1 MGRAVESPLAYAELN
16 GTGPVLLSGGD
27 VCLVSPAALSRWAG
41 ILLIEDD
48 SARSARRGM
57 AGVADGTS
65 NMLLRIHRIDHDG
78 ARIVAERSYLPGS
91 RASNATR
98 RPELALDLLDAA
110 EVDGCVVVCGPTYGC
125 SLSFLGGLV
134 ERGLDAIAEIRPSSV
149 VAVERRSSPHET
161 PISSLLDHVRWRTLA
176 VPVPGASREV
186 TYSVAHLGTGRLG
199 TGPRGSLFAAQ
210 TGAITGVHRGTV
222 LGICLA
228 EAPSLEE
235 IIQAAGWVRW
245 TRSLVRRF
253 ERPAN
258 PPDTAHSNSGHRVK
272 NGRHPKLRANI
283 ALSLRH
289 DQISSAAEPML
300 APSLKR
306 SLVTSHGILNVV
318 ELFAGAGGMGLGFLL
333 AGRKA
338 ACYRLIY
345 SGEVDPNYAQTLKTN
360 YTTVDRIR
368 PRRNSTPEHISAI
381 DLRLKRAREAVAAA
395 AADLGGADIV
405 IGGPPCQGFSN
416 ANRNSWRSSNPHNEL
431 IDVYLS
437 YVISLSPK
445 VFVLENVQGIH
456 WTLRSGSRQA
466 QSSMLEHIVARMEAA
481 GYDVFIQLLDAV
493 WFGVPQ
499 FRSRFFIIGIHRDL
513 GYARE
518 TFGSWGP
525 FPQPSHGPGTSRP
538 YSTVR
543 DAIGDLPPVG
553 NGHLDEQADY
563 AEPAQHAL
571 DANTFLGFLRAG
583 ADAELITDHT
593 TSRHA
598 DYVIERYRRIPP
610 GGNWESIAD
619 SLTNYADVRRTHSN
633 IYRRLVWDEPSITIG
648 HYRKSMLVHPSQDR
662 GLSLREAARL
672 QSFPDWF
679 RFAGNPRGQRGGLV
693 QKQQQLANAVCPL
706 VAKAIAEFI
715 LSL

>member
-1 MGRAVESPLAYAELN
+1 MSPAHAGPN
-16 GTGPVLLSGGD
+16 GTGPVLLDGSD
-27 VCLVSPAALSRWAG
+27 VCIVSPAALARWTG

-65 NMLLRIHRIDHDG
+65 SMLLRIHRIDHDG

-91 RASNATR
+91 RAANATR

-110 EVDGCVVVCGPTYGC
+110 KAVDGCVMVCGPTYGC
-125 SLSFLGGLV
+125 SSSFLDGLMA
-134 ERGLDAIAEIRPSSV
+134 RGLDAIPEIRPSSI
-149 VAVERRSSPHET
+149 VAVERRGSTQKT
-161 PISSLLDHVRWRTLA
+161 PISSLLNDAQWHTLA
-176 VPVPGASREV
+176 VQVPGASREV
-186 TYSVAHLGTGRLG
+186 TYSAARLGTGRLG

-222 LGICLA
+222 LGLCLA
-228 EAPSLEE
+228 SAPSLEE
-235 IIQAAGWVRW
+235 IVQAAGWVRW

-253 ERPAN
+253 ERPAGR
-258 PPDTAHSNSGHRVK
+258 PGTAYRNGGQRAK
-272 NGRHPKLRANI
+272 NGSHPKLRANI

-289 DQISSAAEPML
+289 DQISSTAESML

-306 SLVTSHGILNVV
+306 SLATSSRTLNVV

-333 AGRKA
+333 ADRKSA
-338 ACYRLIY
+338 KYRLIY
-345 SGEVDPNYAQTLKTN
+345 SGEVDPNYVQTLRTN
-360 YTTVDRIR
+360 YAAVDRIR
-368 PRRNSTPEHISAI
+368 RRRSSTPDHISAI
-381 DLRLKRAREAVAAA
+381 DLRSKQARDALTAAA
-395 AADLGGADIV
+395 AESGGADIV

-437 YVISLSPK
+437 YVTSLSPK

-456 WTLRSGSRQA
+456 WTLKRGSRQA
-466 QSSMLEHIVARMEAA
+466 RSSMLEHIVARMEGA

-499 FRSRFFIIGIHRDL
+499 FRSRFFVVGLHRDL
-513 GYARE
+513 GYARD

-525 FPQPSHGPGTSRP
+525 FPRPSHGPGTSCA
-538 YSTVR
+538 YSTVH

-553 NGHLDEQADY
+553 NGHLDEYADY
-563 AEPAQHAL
+563 AESDQHIFDTNGL
-571 DANTFLGFLRAG
+571 LGFLRAG
-583 ADAELITDHT
+583 ADTDVITDHT

-619 SLTNYADVRRTHSN
+619 SLTNYSNVRRTHSN

-679 RFAGNPRGQRGGLV
+679 RFAGNPRGKRGGLV

-715 LSL
+715 LNL